1 MSRQFTDKQ
10 LVEVYRCIHE
20 TLDSGYPIS
29 AEREALLKDVCTQIQ
44 RGVPNLANRI
54 MRSNEKELAAQH
66 RPEFDGERP
75 ERIEIFW
82 QDLIQAKQ
90 SEILQM
96 LEENGNWDVFPIA
109 TIDVP
114 TESEADL

>member
-1 MSRQFTDKQ
+1 MLQ
-10 LVEVYRCIHE
+10 LYCD
-20 TLDSGYPIS
+20 TT
-29 AEREALLKDVCTQIQ
+29 REALLKDVCTQIQ
-44 RGVPNLANRI
+44 REVPDLANRI

-96 LEENGNWDVFPIA
+96 LGENGNWDVFPIA